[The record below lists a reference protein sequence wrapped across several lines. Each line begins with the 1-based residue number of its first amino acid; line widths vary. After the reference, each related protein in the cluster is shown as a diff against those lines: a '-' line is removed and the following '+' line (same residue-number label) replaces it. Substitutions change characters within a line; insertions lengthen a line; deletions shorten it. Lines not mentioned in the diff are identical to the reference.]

1 MLRVVLDTNILV
13 SALLTSGPPAFIVDL
28 IADGKIIPF
37 YSILIME
44 EYYEVLSRKKFNFN
58 SMQINRLI
66 DDITRVGIAVEGKPS
81 ANNKKVDKDD
91 KIFYDAAKEAN
102 AFLIT
107 GNIKHFPK
115 EDFIV
120 TPNQFCSFYR

>member
-1 MLRVVLDTNILV
+1 MLKVVLDTNILV

-28 IADGKIIPF
+28 IAGGKIIPI
-37 YSILIME
+37 YSVFIME
-44 EYYEVLSRKKFNFN
+44 EYYEVLSRKKFNF
-58 SMQINRLI
+58 SPMQVNRLM
-66 DDITRVGIAVEGKPS
+66 DDITRVGITVEGKPS
-81 ANNKKVDKDD
+81 AKNIKVDKDD

-120 TPNQFCSFYR
+120 TPSQFLSLYR